1 MKNGNFHFENLVIGH
16 FTWGKVYLKDYHK
29 NWYGNI
35 WFGMVFG
42 LWNSENTSNSCL
54 PVPSLSCSSD
64 PCSLSSD
71 HTLFLTESSPICIMH
86 LSCSGAKV
94 IFSSHFD
101 KFSTMMGRAWGWGMS
116 QNTLYAELMQHE
128 TCSLDLIFKQIVVV
142 QINRLYTNDIN
153 TISRIRSCF
162 NDNFIV
168 KKKFWNRKI
177 KES

>member
-1 MKNGNFHFENLVIGH
+1 MGIG
-16 FTWGKVYLKDYHK
+16 
-29 NWYGNI
+29 
-35 WFGMVFG
+35 
-42 LWNSENTSNSCL
+42 
-54 PVPSLSCSSD
+54 
-64 PCSLSSD
+64 
-71 HTLFLTESSPICIMH
+71 
-86 LSCSGAKV
+86 
-94 IFSSHFD
+94 
-101 KFSTMMGRAWGWGMS
+101 WGWGMS
-116 QNTLYAELMQHE
+116 QNVLHAELIQYE